1 MKRPIPGKRLPR
13 PDMKPSDAHSIDV
26 RFGLEPVIEAG
37 LSPDQGGTPGDLQF
51 HLVECPYCCECYET
65 PVDTSSGSAHYVEDC
80 QICCQPIEFCLEV
93 DHAGALQSLS
103 TLRSD

>member
-1 MKRPIPGKRLPR
+1 MKQRIPGKRPPTPEL
-13 PDMKPSDAHSIDV
+13 KPSDAQSIDV
-26 RFGLEPVIEAG
+26 QFGLEPVIEAG
-37 LSPDQGGTPGDLQF
+37 LFPDDGSAPGDMQF
-51 HLVECPYCCECYET
+51 QQVECPYCGECFET
-65 PVDTSSGSAHYVEDC
+65 PVDTSSGSSRYVEDC

>member
-1 MKRPIPGKRLPR
+1 MKQPIPGKRLPK
-13 PDMKPSDAHSIDV
+13 PHMKPSDAQSIDV
-26 RFGLEPVIEAG
+26 QFGLEPVIEAG
-37 LSPDQGGTPGDLQF
+37 LSPDDAGTSGELQF
-51 HLVECPYCCECYET
+51 HLVECPYCGESFET

-80 QICCQPIEFCLEV
+80 QICCRPIEIRLEV